1 MHALA
6 SADLAVPRY
15 SFGVGHGTFAGWK
28 CRAPPCYVAGARSGR
43 VPSKPNLEKQRK
55 LAKALARDYWRGER
69 EAVARVQALHP
80 KPPSPQRFALSMPSS

>member
-1 MHALA
+1 MIDAPRPADARRFVRPLA
-6 SADLAVPRY
+6 A
-15 SFGVGHGTFAGWK
+15 
-28 CRAPPCYVAGARSGR
+28 
-43 VPSKPNLEKQRK
+43 KPNLEKQRK